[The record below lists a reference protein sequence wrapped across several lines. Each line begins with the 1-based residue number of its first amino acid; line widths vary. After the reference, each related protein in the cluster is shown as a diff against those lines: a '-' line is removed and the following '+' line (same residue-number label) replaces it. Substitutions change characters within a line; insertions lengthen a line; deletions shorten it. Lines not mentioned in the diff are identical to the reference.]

1 MWKQDKNIYI
11 YIHSNTI
18 LKFQSK
24 TCIKFLLADTNIL
37 FYESRTYNEKRI
49 SSKKIRYK
57 NRIFKKS
64 FSLKCQHSTY
74 RRVLYI
80 YIKKEIYQSDK
91 TDLKVRN

>member
-11 YIHSNTI
+11 HIHSNTI

-37 FYESRTYNEKRI
+37 FYILRI

-80 YIKKEIYQSDK
+80 YKKRDISI
-91 TDLKVRN
+91 R

>member
-49 SSKKIRYK
+49 SSKK
-57 NRIFKKS
+57 
-64 FSLKCQHSTY
+64 
-74 RRVLYI
+74 V
-80 YIKKEIYQSDK
+80 
-91 TDLKVRN
+91 

>member
-1 MWKQDKNIYI
+1 MWKQDKNIHIYIYI

-24 TCIKFLLADTNIL
+24 TCIKLLLAGTNIL

-49 SSKKIRYK
+49 SSKKVGYK

-64 FSLKCQHSTY
+64 FSLKCHI
-74 RRVLYI
+74 RIAMLYI
-80 YIKKEIYQSDK
+80 YINQMKLI
-91 TDLKVRN
+91 